1 MKTLIILFLIVNIIN
16 VKGHSAVSCTDKRT
30 KEVCMG
36 FSRYYHFNHINTI
49 LPSSDKNDTFYASRD
64 RETLIQAGIEK
75 ICPEMNI
82 QEYTK
87 EYPMGQVKRGQKITL
102 QHPPRGHS
110 EQPSSNVWIYMNK
123 NVNEYPMNKQ
133 PKNTSLELIGEYK
146 FDNCYGIE
154 KEISWANCT
163 GSITIPNNIQSGI
176 YTFVW
181 RWDLNNIPYSD
192 CFELD
197 TK

>member
-1 MKTLIILFLIVNIIN
+1 MKTLIILFLINLIG

-82 QEYTK
+82 PEYTV
-87 EYPMGQVKRGQKITL
+87 EYQMGQVRRGQRITI

-123 NVNEYPMNKQ
+123 NVNEYPRNKQ

-163 GSITIPNNIQSGI
+163 GTITIPKNIQNGI

-197 TK
+197 IK